1 LATILLADEVVHLD
15 RGRVVDRGSHDELMA
30 RDSGYRALATAYLE
44 AAAQRAARA
53 ELDDDAA
60 AAGSET

>member
-1 LATILLADEVVHLD
+1 VVNL
-15 RGRVVDRGSHDELMA
+15 GSHDELMA

-44 AAAQRAARA
+44 AAARRA
-53 ELDDDAA
+53 EQVELAADDA